1 MAQLQYYHDA
11 NSGCDGRTYAR
22 QGFDVAGYWTENGM
36 EQRPAI
42 SKGLGCEIEC
52 GTNAGAYE
60 DDNDFVNN
68 YLEPEIRKVFDEGFF
83 KYQRDAS
90 IEYEYPVEIISQV
103 FTAGWYN
110 NGGREKLAQLFDGIF
125 AKLNMGQNNSCGN
138 HINISRA
145 MFYNDR
151 SAWLLDE
158 EITNHFN
165 KYCVLFGRKDYESER
180 IDTEYFHKREYAERR
195 EGHYTA
201 INWAHWEEGASARLE
216 LRIVG
221 KATSGEQYCSYIDL
235 ILKLIDECNAKA
247 KAETE
252 RERTPY
258 KYRETTFYLN
268 GKKSRKITEY
278 VTAYTGGHCVIEKTY
293 NA

>member
-1 MAQLQYYHDA
+1 MATLQFYHDS
-11 NSGCDGRTYAR
+11 NSGCNGSTYAR
-22 QGFDVAGYWTENGM
+22 RGFDVGGYWTENGM
-36 EQRPAI
+36 TRRPAI
-42 SKGLGCEIEC
+42 SKGIGCEIEC
-52 GTNAGAYE
+52 GTNTGTY
-60 DDNDFVNN
+60 DDACDFVNN

-83 KYQRDAS
+83 KYQMDAS
-90 IEYEYPVEIISQV
+90 IDYEYPVEIISQV
-103 FTAGWYN
+103 FTQGWYN

-125 AKLNMGQNNSCGN
+125 SKLSMGQNDSCGN

-158 EITNHFN
+158 EITNNFN
-165 KYCVLFGRKDYESER
+165 KYCVLFGRKNYECED
-180 IDTEYFHKREYAERR
+180 IDTEYFRKRGYSERH

-201 INWAHWEEGASARLE
+201 INWAHWNEDASARLE

-221 KATSGEQYCSYIDL
+221 KASSGEQYCGYIDL

-252 RERTPY
+252 AEKNKY
-258 KYRETTFYLN
+258 KYRETIYYSN
-268 GKKSRKITEY
+268 GKKERKVTEY
-278 VTAYTGGHCVIEKTY
+278 MTDYTGAHCAIEKIY
-293 NA
+293 